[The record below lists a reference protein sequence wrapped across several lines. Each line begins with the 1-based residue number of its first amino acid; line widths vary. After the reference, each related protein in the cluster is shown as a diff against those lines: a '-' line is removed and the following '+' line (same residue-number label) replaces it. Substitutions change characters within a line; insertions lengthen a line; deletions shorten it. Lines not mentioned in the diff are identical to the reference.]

1 MQDSFRKSFLTLP
14 LQPTLAVATAVI
26 TYIAQRPM
34 RVIGAQLCLS
44 DTGTGTGATTANVK
58 VNGNTIIPASS
69 LSIAVGAGANA
80 VNTPVTLNAQYPGG
94 FRVNK
99 KDVITVDVSAVPGT
113 TVPKNGNIVLDV
125 VELDA

>member
-14 LQPTLAVATAVI
+14 LQPTLAAATAVI
-26 TYIAQRPM
+26 TYIAPRPF
-34 RVIGAQLCLS
+34 RIIGAQLCLS

-58 VNGNTIIPASS
+58 VNGTAVNPASS

-80 VNTPVTLNAQYPGG
+80 VNTAISLSSQYPGG
-94 FRVNK
+94 HRVNK
-99 KDVITVDVSAVPGT
+99 GDVITVDVAAVPGT
-113 TVPKNGNIVLDV
+113 TVPKNGNVVLDL